1 MPYNDSRSDVF
12 SNPTELKRFESLHP
26 QVVQRLHTIR
36 SAVDNIASLESVYSD
51 ASETDT
57 QIINNPLLEQIE
69 QSVDINLART
79 NLDNAYI
86 EAA

>member
-26 QVVQRLHTIR
+26 QVVQRLHTIKL
-36 SAVDNIASLESVYSD
+36 AVENIASLESIYLDS
-51 ASETDT
+51 SEITT
-57 QIINNPLLEQIE
+57 QNINNPLLEQIE
-69 QSVDINLART
+69 QNVDINSART